1 MTNTRPEER
10 ERKARHY
17 RGKKMVTAKK
27 ATTNRTKS
35 EFISTLSNR
44 AAKTNVLFPAC
55 FAHARY
61 SSWMIGRF
69 LNLGDH
75 GKPKSGKIKGRC
87 QPIQSA
93 SSRYCKRQLVI
104 KNNTGDW
111 SQSESAKKTKVFT
124 VTCVD
129 VFILYRSNS
138 QVVQFSTKGSICFT
152 KLFLL
157 CNWVHS
163 YSPKQSPIVFLQLM
177 YKFSWLA
184 LNRKSENYRPFRHVL
199 FSQPG
204 MVRPI
209 SIKRIEPLCLSD
221 SSRVHYPLDNTYH
234 WTFRTK

>member
-1 MTNTRPEER
+1 MTNRRPEER
-10 ERKARHY
+10 ETKARHY

-124 VTCVD
+124 VTC
-129 VFILYRSNS
+129 LYCTDRTVKLYNLA
-138 QVVQFSTKGSICFT
+138 QKGPYVLQNCFFFAT
-152 KLFLL
+152 GYTLTRQNKA
-157 CNWVHS
+157 
-163 YSPKQSPIVFLQLM
+163 Q
-177 YKFSWLA
+177 
-184 LNRKSENYRPFRHVL
+184 
-199 FSQPG
+199 
-204 MVRPI
+204 
-209 SIKRIEPLCLSD
+209 
-221 SSRVHYPLDNTYH
+221 
-234 WTFRTK
+234 

>member
-35 EFISTLSNR
+35 EFISTLSNG

-55 FAHARY
+55 FAHARN

-111 SQSESAKKTKVFT
+111 SQSESAKYFEWIIVLIFT
-124 VTCVD
+124 NISPF
-129 VFILYRSNS
+129 FI
-138 QVVQFSTKGSICFT
+138 GS
-152 KLFLL
+152 K
-157 CNWVHS
+157 
-163 YSPKQSPIVFLQLM
+163 P
-177 YKFSWLA
+177 LA
-184 LNRKSENYRPFRHVL
+184 LRNWGRWEQL
-199 FSQPG
+199 FHWLKN
-204 MVRPI
+204 I
-209 SIKRIEPLCLSD
+209 LAWKWD
-221 SSRVHYPLDNTYH
+221 SSMVYLIGN
-234 WTFRTK
+234 

>member
-87 QPIQSA
+87 QPMQSA

-111 SQSESAKKTKVFT
+111 SQSESAKYFEWIIVLIFT
-124 VTCVD
+124 NIYPIFHWFKASGVKKLGKMGAIVPLIKKYIGLKMR
-129 VFILYRSNS
+129 FIHGIFDWKL
-138 QVVQFSTKGSICFT
+138 GFT
-152 KLFLL
+152 GNIPLINPHFQT
-157 CNWVHS
+157 VAV
-163 YSPKQSPIVFLQLM
+163 YSRRL
-177 YKFSWLA
+177 
-184 LNRKSENYRPFRHVL
+184 
-199 FSQPG
+199 
-204 MVRPI
+204 
-209 SIKRIEPLCLSD
+209 KR
-221 SSRVHYPLDNTYH
+221 
-234 WTFRTK
+234 